1 MIRKDEDEAMSIK
14 DYPARLTTGYYRVRE
29 TWDDAASQL
38 GAFRLLANAMA
49 KADANP
55 GYFVFSNE
63 GEAIY
68 PEPES
73 GMEETEDPSG
83 TQSPVEAPVDTVPG
97 GSNSGGIEES
107 VETGEET
114 ALTDESSE
122 NTEGTV
128 EPGESVS
135 SEEETGKGADG
146 AEKEFPEA
154 VEYDYDGNDVTIA
167 YAKLKTLMNIRDGNS
182 LDAESLTTCRKGT
195 VVEVLQ
201 VCGDGW
207 LRIRCPE
214 SGTGFAYV
222 KGDDRYIYGLGKKVY
237 TVSPR
242 DNLWKISE
250 EQIGDGTCY
259 TEIRE
264 LNGLTCNVIRVGM
277 QLVLP

>member
-1 MIRKDEDEAMSIK
+1 MNIK
-14 DYPARLTTGYYRVRE
+14 DYPARLTAGYYRVRE
-29 TWDDAASQL
+29 TWEDAASQL

-73 GMEETEDPSG
+73 GMEETEEPSG
-83 TQSPVEAPVDTVPG
+83 TQSPGEDSGEVPADSEPDDKDP
-97 GSNSGGIEES
+97 GSNKGSPE
-107 VETGEET
+107 
-114 ALTDESSE
+114 AD
-122 NTEGTV
+122 
-128 EPGESVS
+128 
-135 SEEETGKGADG
+135 EETGPAGTVPETTDG
-146 AEKEFPEA
+146 NVESDESVTSDGETGQETNGPEKEFPEA
-154 VEYDYDGNDVTIA
+154 VEYDYDGNDTPIA

-182 LDAESLTTCRKGT
+182 LDAESLTTYRKGI
-195 VVEVLQ
+195 VAEVLQ

-214 SGTGFAYV
+214 SDTGFAYV
-222 KGDDRYIYGLGKKVY
+222 NGNAAYIYGLGEKLY
-237 TVSPR
+237 TVSPK
-242 DNLWKISE
+242 DNLWKIAE
-250 EQIGDGTCY
+250 EQLGDGTRY
-259 TEIRE
+259 TEIRV